1 MAAKVGRSSGD
12 YDNKV
17 YDSGEPCSDY
27 LMDSPGQAK
36 AKFANNTQKDS
47 VKAYS
52 GVESTKQKLSQKINE
67 PMDSGEGDGAQKEE
81 GGSTTRD
88 YKPKA
93 KPYTDSRKRDAGNI
107 GPM

>member
-17 YDSGEPCSDY
+17 YDSGEPCKDY

-36 AKFANNTQKDS
+36 GKFADNLQKDS

-52 GVESTKQKLSQKINE
+52 GVENTKQKLSQKVNE
-67 PMDSGEGDGAQKEE
+67 PVDSGDGAGAQKNE
-81 GGSTTRD
+81 GGSPKTRV
-88 YKPKA
+88 YS
-93 KPYTDSRKRDAGNI
+93 DSRKKDASKI